1 MVLDKALS
9 IISALSI
16 AILISGINWCL
27 NFLTIR
33 HSLVLFL
40 TSILLFWGIA
50 YYYPKLNYH
59 VVFSVSLFK
68 ERISNGSWQTTFYV
82 LNVMKTCTSLG
93 PILIIRDVKNLGE
106 QHLHKL
112 FTTLQCKKEPECP
125 IHKFPIILKTSDN
138 LWMKI
143 A

>member
-1 MVLDKALS
+1 MLY
-9 IISALSI
+9 
-16 AILISGINWCL
+16 LIFVTVVKLLRKFI
-27 NFLTIR
+27 TIFR
-33 HSLVLFL
+33 DA
-40 TSILLFWGIA
+40 TFWGIA

-112 FTTLQCKKEPECP
+112 FTTLQRKKEPEYP
-125 IHKFPIILKTSDN
+125 IHKFPIILERP
-138 LWMKI
+138 I
-143 A
+143 ICG